1 MRSGAPGLA
10 SLILTLPFALTLF
23 SPAGAAATP
32 SPTMVQDRMS
42 IDLTGLEPLDPQ
54 LGADLARQIHSTAAV
69 VIAQYGVPA
78 AKIHLAIRWRDVDA
92 FDYETVIELDEHQG
106 QPKRRDVRSTGPDA
120 EQGELGEVVEA
131 SLRRELLAWTRER
144 DRIRPPED
152 VVESES
158 IEEPPPR
165 DRALGTMG
173 WLGVGALAA
182 GVCSLGAGIGLLVLD
197 TTPHPDQ
204 PAKLR
209 SWQPGGIGLSA
220 VGGVALVTGAALVG
234 VDGRRHAKSRRAAV
248 SPWTSRRMVGVTLH
262 VVF

>member
-1 MRSGAPGLA
+1 MIPMLA
-10 SLILTLPFALTLF
+10 FALMLF
-23 SPAGAAATP
+23 SPAAAAATP
-32 SPTMVQDRMS
+32 SPPAVQDRMS
-42 IDLTGLEPLDPQ
+42 LDLTGLEPLDPQ
-54 LGADLARQIHSTAAV
+54 MGADLARQVHSTAAV
-69 VIAQYGVPA
+69 VIAQHGVPA
-78 AKIHLAIRWRDVDA
+78 AKIHLAIRWRNVDA
-92 FDYETVIELDEHQG
+92 FDYETVIEIDEHQG
-106 QPKRRDVRSTGPDA
+106 QPKRRDVRSTGPDT

-144 DRIRPPED
+144 DRVRPTES
-152 VVESES
+152 VVEPES
-158 IEEPPPR
+158 VDRPPPR

-173 WLGVGALAA
+173 WVGVGALAA

-204 PAKLR
+204 PTKLR
-209 SWQPGGIGLSA
+209 SWQPGGIAFSV

-234 VDGRRHAKSRRAAV
+234 VDVRRHAKTRRTAV